1 MNIDNIRIENSEKN
15 KNEQLPRHYLL
26 PNVETPYVAGNYSRK
41 KSQSLALVASWF
53 GFISI
58 LISNPTLCNVI
69 KIAVSKHNTPETT
82 YRGFKLF
89 DEL

>member
-41 KSQSLALVASWF
+41 KSQSLALVAS
-53 GFISI
+53 
-58 LISNPTLCNVI
+58 
-69 KIAVSKHNTPETT
+69 
-82 YRGFKLF
+82 
-89 DEL
+89 